1 MKPEAYRRHQRRN
14 AKDATDR
21 RNSRLMVV
29 EAYEKL
35 YGRTAPAEQPH
46 VPVKADDVAA
56 VREPASAGL
65 ARRLNPPSTAPLAA
79 PQRRRRR

>member
-21 RNSRLMVV
+21 RNSRLMV